1 LDTRTKIVTNDT
13 ACKIDG
19 AVIVSGYF
27 DPLIHTHAGRL
38 ASLKKAGHPLVV
50 LIATP
55 ANPIL
60 PAGARAALVAGL
72 ACVDYVTEIGSTY
85 PDGLK
90 PHVQLE
96 TEDAARLEQLI
107 QHVAFRQETARQQ
120 AAR

>member
-1 LDTRTKIVTNDT
+1 MDTRTKIIPND
-13 ACKIDG
+13 AARKIDG

-27 DPLIHTHAGRL
+27 DPMIHTHAERL
-38 ASLKKAGHPLVV
+38 VGLKKTGQPLII

-60 PAGARAALVAGL
+60 PSAARAALVAGL
-72 ACVDYVTEIGSTY
+72 GCVDYVTEIGSTY

-96 TEDAARLEQLI
+96 TEDSARLEQLI
-107 QHVAFRQETARQQ
+107 QHVAIRQQ
-120 AAR
+120 AAQ

>member
-1 LDTRTKIVTNDT
+1 MDTRTKIVSND
-13 ACKIDG
+13 AARQIDG

-27 DPLIHTHAGRL
+27 DPIVHLHADRL
-38 ASLKKAGHPLVV
+38 ARLRKVGQPLLV

-60 PAGARAALVAGL
+60 PSAARAALVAGL

-96 TEDAARLEQLI
+96 TEDSARLEQLI
-107 QHVAFRQETARQQ
+107 QHVATRQQ
-120 AAR
+120 AAQ